1 MYKIL
6 VVDDE
11 VRIVEIIAKCLNLRG
26 FKVEKA
32 YGGQEALDKIKK
44 NHSIDLIVLDKKMPG
59 VDGVAVMRE
68 LKKTGCEIPVIV
80 ITGSISKF
88 QLTHIK
94 GARFD
99 HVLFKPLRLSKL
111 LGTIDEILTPRKTK

>member
-6 VVDDE
+6 VIDDE
-11 VRIVEIIAKCLNLRG
+11 VRIVEIIAKCLSLRG

-32 YGGQEALDKIKK
+32 YGGREALDKIEK
-44 NHSIDLIVLDKKMPG
+44 NHSIDLIILDKKMPG

-111 LGTIDEILTPRKTK
+111 LDTIDEILTPRKTK